1 MNSPE
6 TFDITARKFHQSV
19 CVLLLAVGFIVG
31 RPAGPWL
38 VGLVAVVL
46 GIGRFWWPLDVFRQ
60 LTWRVLEP
68 AGILKRREVVED
80 HSTRR
85 VARVLGGIIL
95 LAAAVLIALKLD
107 LAWLLV
113 LAIGLMIAL
122 DAAFDFCVLC
132 AITHQFRSRTQHGA
146 SQP

>member
-6 TFDITARKFHQSV
+6 TFDVTARKFHQASCV
-19 CVLLLAVGFIVG
+19 VLLALAYVLG
-31 RPAGPWL
+31 RPAAPWL
-38 VGLVAVVL
+38 IGLVAVVL
-46 GIGRFWWPLDVFRQ
+46 GVGRFWWPLDIFRQ

-68 AGILKRREVVED
+68 AGILRRKEVQED

-95 LAAAVLIALKLD
+95 LAAAVLIALGAD

-113 LAIGLMIAL
+113 LAIALMIAL
-122 DAAFDFCVLC
+122 DAVFDFCVLC
-132 AITHQFRSRTQHGA
+132 AVTHQFRSRTQQDVSH
-146 SQP
+146 P